1 MSIRRLTL
9 LTVVLAAALTA
20 TACSL
25 FGPSQAERDMAK
37 TIEVFQVL
45 EEHHVDRDNL
55 DLTALNEGAV
65 TGLLDGLGVSSE
77 GFDPRIILST
87 MELEGMDGLLAV
99 YESLE
104 ESYFSRDNVDLAALN
119 ERALISMI
127 AALDDPFTGYHAPR
141 EYGHVTGELITG
153 AFSGIGAEV
162 TMVDGLPTIVSPL
175 PDSPAERAG
184 VLAGDVLVE
193 VDGTPLAGLSL
204 RDAIDLVRGPKG
216 SIAMI
221 TLRRPGV
228 DEPVRVEVERD
239 TIERRTVEV
248 YDLDGIAR
256 IRLSHFTSPSD
267 EQLEGVLQE
276 LDQQEAE
283 GIILDLRNN
292 PGGVIDSVV
301 NVVSEF
307 FDDGL
312 VMYEVNA
319 DGDRTDHEVRE
330 GGLAVDVPMVVLVNG
345 GSASGSEVAAGALQS
360 RGRAKV
366 VGLQTFGKG
375 VVNLPIELSDGSG
388 VFVTIARWYTPTG
401 QQIGSIGITPDVI
414 VQPGDGPDV
423 QLDTALQL
431 LRAEIAK
438 AS

>member
-1 MSIRRLTL
+1 MSVRRLTL

-37 TIEVFQVL
+37 TLEVFQVL
-45 EEHHVDRDNL
+45 EEHHVDRGNL

-104 ESYFSRDNVDLAALN
+104 ESYFSRDEVDLEALN
-119 ERALISMI
+119 ERALISML

-141 EYGHVTGELITG
+141 DYGHVTGELITG

-184 VLAGDVLVE
+184 VMAGDVLVE

-216 SIAMI
+216 SIAKI
-221 TLRRPGV
+221 TIRRPGV
-228 DEPVRVEVERD
+228 AEPVLVEIERD

-248 YDLDGIAR
+248 YDLDGVAR

-267 EQLEGVLQE
+267 EQLEGVLAELNQE
-276 LDQQEAE
+276 TR

-312 VMYEVNA
+312 VMYEINA

-330 GGLAVDVPMVVLVNG
+330 GGLAVDTPMVVLVNG

-414 VQPGDGPDV
+414 VRPGDGPDV